1 MNILIL
7 EDTNTFVEEFVDIL
21 KNNNLFTDAHFF
33 CLGDH
38 FEKID
43 DTKDYQVIFID
54 VHLSKSINGID
65 FSIELKKKFPKA
77 LIVFVTMN
85 NNFVHKSMELQPFY
99 FIRKDHLNED
109 MSIFFKMF
117 KEHLENTSF
126 IVINAREKRVRIN
139 TSDIIY
145 IEADG
150 HYLKIVTLDGEYKF
164 KEKIKEFKTQLNN
177 NNIIQV
183 HRSYL
188 INLDLN
194 FVEVFTLTTF
204 VYLYYSFSSRKQF
217 CLLLT
222 SLFLICELCDILRE
236 NGFILMIGYFIIS
249 YSFVIYKKDRIFL
262 GDAFILGGYIFFIF
276 LCTFI
281 LYYFF
286 RPLLNS
292 DFSILFYI
300 LVGVFSK
307 TILVLFTY
315 WLLSHLKYD
324 LNVPNQQ
331 YLIVIITEILVLSI
345 FGIIGYASVDITV
358 SFSSFIVCSLLL
370 IVFFLIIINGIYF
383 NRIYTEKMQY
393 EKQLQK
399 EKYIKQSLRLIQN
412 ISYDIDDKKHRIHW
426 ILEHIKHLNNDTNT
440 KISKAI
446 EQYQSKNTYQKL
458 VASKNPVFD
467 ILISVKINRL
477 QDDNISIKPFF
488 EISQNEKY
496 DDLDFIDIISEIL
509 NYVKRNSEITL
520 HIKGQGIYT
529 LVELYSENDFYDYD
543 RCKIE
548 SDLIVKEKNIYKDGI
563 YYMKFLLKGTDDDD
577 VRENL

>member
-1 MNILIL
+1 M
-7 EDTNTFVEEFVDIL
+7 V
-21 KNNNLFTDAHFF
+21 A
-33 CLGDH
+33 
-38 FEKID
+38 
-43 DTKDYQVIFID
+43 Y
-54 VHLSKSINGID
+54 
-65 FSIELKKKFPKA
+65 
-77 LIVFVTMN
+77 
-85 NNFVHKSMELQPFY
+85 
-99 FIRKDHLNED
+99 
-109 MSIFFKMF
+109 SIF
-117 KEHLENTSF
+117 
-126 IVINAREKRVRIN
+126 
-139 TSDIIY
+139 
-145 IEADG
+145 
-150 HYLKIVTLDGEYKF
+150 
-164 KEKIKEFKTQLNN
+164 
-177 NNIIQV
+177 
-183 HRSYL
+183 
-188 INLDLN
+188 LN
-194 FVEVFTLTTF
+194 FVEVFTLTAF

-236 NGFILMIGYFIIS
+236 NGIIILLSYFIVS
-249 YSFVIYKKDRIFL
+249 YLFIIHEKQKLNF
-262 GDAFILGGYIFFIF
+262 GDAFILGSYIFLMSVYPYLSYCLFG
-276 LCTFI
+276 
-281 LYYFF
+281 
-286 RPLLNS
+286 RLLNS
-292 DFSILFYI
+292 GYDSIYYICAGITSKLFLI
-300 LVGVFSK
+300 FITL
-307 TILVLFTY
+307 
-315 WLLSHLKYD
+315 WLLDHL
-324 LNVPNQQ
+324 NFNFPTPNKQ
-331 YLIVIITEILVLSI
+331 YFLTIITEIIALSI
-345 FGIIGYASVDITV
+345 FGIIGYVAVDSTV
-358 SFSSFIVCSLLL
+358 SYNSLIVCSLIL

-426 ILEHIKHLNNDTNT
+426 ILEHIKHLNNDTNP

-496 DDLDFIDIISEIL
+496 DDLDFIDVISEIL
-509 NYVKRNSEITL
+509 DYVKRHNEITL

-548 SDLIVKEKNIYKDGI
+548 SDLIVKKKNIYKDGI
-563 YYMKFLLKGTDDDD
+563 YYMKFLLKGTDDD

>member
-1 MNILIL
+1 M
-7 EDTNTFVEEFVDIL
+7 V
-21 KNNNLFTDAHFF
+21 A
-33 CLGDH
+33 
-38 FEKID
+38 
-43 DTKDYQVIFID
+43 Y
-54 VHLSKSINGID
+54 
-65 FSIELKKKFPKA
+65 
-77 LIVFVTMN
+77 
-85 NNFVHKSMELQPFY
+85 
-99 FIRKDHLNED
+99 
-109 MSIFFKMF
+109 SIF
-117 KEHLENTSF
+117 
-126 IVINAREKRVRIN
+126 
-139 TSDIIY
+139 
-145 IEADG
+145 
-150 HYLKIVTLDGEYKF
+150 
-164 KEKIKEFKTQLNN
+164 
-177 NNIIQV
+177 
-183 HRSYL
+183 
-188 INLDLN
+188 LN
-194 FVEVFTLTTF
+194 FVEVFTLTAF

-222 SLFLICELCDILRE
+222 SLFLICELCDIFKE

-281 LYYFF
+281 LYYLF

-383 NRIYTEKMQY
+383 NKIYTEKMQY

-426 ILEHIKHLNNDTNT
+426 ILEHIKHLNNDTNP

-496 DDLDFIDIISEIL
+496 DDLDFIDVISEIL
-509 NYVKRNSEITL
+509 DYVKRHNEITL

-548 SDLIVKEKNIYKDGI
+548 SDLIVKKKNIYKDGI
-563 YYMKFLLKGTDDDD
+563 YYMKFLLKGTDDD

>member
-1 MNILIL
+1 M
-7 EDTNTFVEEFVDIL
+7 V
-21 KNNNLFTDAHFF
+21 A
-33 CLGDH
+33 
-38 FEKID
+38 
-43 DTKDYQVIFID
+43 Y
-54 VHLSKSINGID
+54 
-65 FSIELKKKFPKA
+65 
-77 LIVFVTMN
+77 
-85 NNFVHKSMELQPFY
+85 
-99 FIRKDHLNED
+99 
-109 MSIFFKMF
+109 SIF
-117 KEHLENTSF
+117 
-126 IVINAREKRVRIN
+126 
-139 TSDIIY
+139 
-145 IEADG
+145 
-150 HYLKIVTLDGEYKF
+150 
-164 KEKIKEFKTQLNN
+164 
-177 NNIIQV
+177 
-183 HRSYL
+183 
-188 INLDLN
+188 LN
-194 FVEVFTLTTF
+194 FVEVFTLTAF

-236 NGFILMIGYFIIS
+236 NGIIILLSYFIVS
-249 YSFVIYKKDRIFL
+249 YLFIIHEKQKLNF
-262 GDAFILGGYIFFIF
+262 GDAFILGSYIFLMSVYPYLSYCLFG
-276 LCTFI
+276 
-281 LYYFF
+281 
-286 RPLLNS
+286 RLLNS
-292 DFSILFYI
+292 GYDSIYYICAGITSKLFLI
-300 LVGVFSK
+300 FITL
-307 TILVLFTY
+307 
-315 WLLSHLKYD
+315 WLLDHL
-324 LNVPNQQ
+324 NFNFPTPNKQ
-331 YLIVIITEILVLSI
+331 YFLTIITEIIALSI
-345 FGIIGYASVDITV
+345 FGIIGFAAVDSTV
-358 SFSSFIVCSLLL
+358 SYNSLIVCSLIL
-370 IVFFLIIINGIYF
+370 IVFILIIANGIYF
-383 NRIYTEKMQY
+383 NMVYTEKMQY

-440 KISKAI
+440 EISKAI

-548 SDLIVKEKNIYKDGI
+548 SDLIVKKKNIYKDGI
-563 YYMKFLLKGTDDDD
+563 YYMKFLLKGTDDD

>member
-1 MNILIL
+1 MVAYNI
-7 EDTNTFVEEFVDIL
+7 F
-21 KNNNLFTDAHFF
+21 
-33 CLGDH
+33 
-38 FEKID
+38 
-43 DTKDYQVIFID
+43 
-54 VHLSKSINGID
+54 
-65 FSIELKKKFPKA
+65 
-77 LIVFVTMN
+77 
-85 NNFVHKSMELQPFY
+85 
-99 FIRKDHLNED
+99 
-109 MSIFFKMF
+109 
-117 KEHLENTSF
+117 
-126 IVINAREKRVRIN
+126 
-139 TSDIIY
+139 
-145 IEADG
+145 
-150 HYLKIVTLDGEYKF
+150 
-164 KEKIKEFKTQLNN
+164 
-177 NNIIQV
+177 
-183 HRSYL
+183 
-188 INLDLN
+188 LN

-236 NGFILMIGYFIIS
+236 NGIIILLSYFIVS
-249 YSFVIYKKDRIFL
+249 YLFIIHEKQKLNF
-262 GDAFILGGYIFFIF
+262 GDAFILGSYIFLMSVYPYLSYCLFG
-276 LCTFI
+276 
-281 LYYFF
+281 
-286 RPLLNS
+286 RLLNS
-292 DFSILFYI
+292 GYDSIYYICAGITSKLFLI
-300 LVGVFSK
+300 FITL
-307 TILVLFTY
+307 
-315 WLLSHLKYD
+315 WLLDHL
-324 LNVPNQQ
+324 NFNFPTPNKQ
-331 YLIVIITEILVLSI
+331 YFLTIITEIIALSI
-345 FGIIGYASVDITV
+345 FGIIGFAAVDSTV
-358 SFSSFIVCSLLL
+358 SYNSLIVCSLIL
-370 IVFFLIIINGIYF
+370 IVFILIIANGVYF
-383 NRIYTEKMQY
+383 NMVYTEKMQY

-440 KISKAI
+440 EISKAI

-496 DDLDFIDIISEIL
+496 DDLDFIDVISEIL

-548 SDLIVKEKNIYKDGI
+548 SDLIVKKKNIYKDGI

-577 VRENL
+577 VREDL

>member
-1 MNILIL
+1 MVAYNI
-7 EDTNTFVEEFVDIL
+7 F
-21 KNNNLFTDAHFF
+21 
-33 CLGDH
+33 
-38 FEKID
+38 
-43 DTKDYQVIFID
+43 
-54 VHLSKSINGID
+54 
-65 FSIELKKKFPKA
+65 
-77 LIVFVTMN
+77 
-85 NNFVHKSMELQPFY
+85 
-99 FIRKDHLNED
+99 
-109 MSIFFKMF
+109 
-117 KEHLENTSF
+117 
-126 IVINAREKRVRIN
+126 
-139 TSDIIY
+139 
-145 IEADG
+145 
-150 HYLKIVTLDGEYKF
+150 
-164 KEKIKEFKTQLNN
+164 
-177 NNIIQV
+177 
-183 HRSYL
+183 
-188 INLDLN
+188 LN

-222 SLFLICELCDILRE
+222 SLFLICELCDIFKE

-249 YSFVIYKKDRIFL
+249 YSFVIYKKDRMFL

-281 LYYFF
+281 LYYLF

-383 NRIYTEKMQY
+383 NKIYTEKMQY

-426 ILEHIKHLNNDTNT
+426 ILEHIKHLNNDTNP

-496 DDLDFIDIISEIL
+496 DDLDFIDVISEIL

-529 LVELYSENDFYDYD
+529 LVELYSENDFYNYD

-548 SDLIVKEKNIYKDGI
+548 SNLIVKKKNIYKDGI
-563 YYMKFLLKGTDDDD
+563 YYMKFLLKGTDDD

>member
-1 MNILIL
+1 M
-7 EDTNTFVEEFVDIL
+7 V
-21 KNNNLFTDAHFF
+21 A
-33 CLGDH
+33 
-38 FEKID
+38 
-43 DTKDYQVIFID
+43 Y
-54 VHLSKSINGID
+54 
-65 FSIELKKKFPKA
+65 
-77 LIVFVTMN
+77 
-85 NNFVHKSMELQPFY
+85 
-99 FIRKDHLNED
+99 
-109 MSIFFKMF
+109 SIF
-117 KEHLENTSF
+117 
-126 IVINAREKRVRIN
+126 
-139 TSDIIY
+139 
-145 IEADG
+145 
-150 HYLKIVTLDGEYKF
+150 
-164 KEKIKEFKTQLNN
+164 
-177 NNIIQV
+177 
-183 HRSYL
+183 
-188 INLDLN
+188 LN
-194 FVEVFTLTTF
+194 FVEVFTLTAF

-249 YSFVIYKKDRIFL
+249 YSFVIYKKDRMFL

-281 LYYFF
+281 LYYLF

-315 WLLSHLKYD
+315 WLLSHFKYD

-383 NRIYTEKMQY
+383 NKIYTEKMQY

-426 ILEHIKHLNNDTNT
+426 ILEHIKHLNNDTNP

-458 VASKNPVFD
+458 VHLK
-467 ILISVKINRL
+467 IQYLI
-477 QDDNISIKPFF
+477 F
-488 EISQNEKY
+488 
-496 DDLDFIDIISEIL
+496 
-509 NYVKRNSEITL
+509 
-520 HIKGQGIYT
+520 
-529 LVELYSENDFYDYD
+529 
-543 RCKIE
+543 
-548 SDLIVKEKNIYKDGI
+548 
-563 YYMKFLLKGTDDDD
+563 
-577 VRENL
+577 